1 MGLSTG
7 LLEGY
12 DQIPQRILIDGCDS
26 LTEPL
31 FNLFELIYRDGLVPE
46 QRLISKIIPVHKKG
60 DKSMIENYRPVANLC
75 CVSKLFNE
83 SFNSLEFTLLNFNQL
98 LTGRQ
103 TLFKTL
109 KSNCYKVGL
118 NSLSNRLYFLNDKIP
133 LEWLN
138 NSFSTF
144 KIKCKKMFLD
154 V

>member
-1 MGLSTG
+1 MIVNVCWLYTTLKQKLLSASAKALRACTKV
-7 LLEGY
+7 
-12 DQIPQRILIDGCDS
+12 IDYYQSFIS
-26 LTEPL
+26 LHTICRRATPEMLMKYKLALCL
-31 FNLFELIYRDGLVPE
+31 F
-46 QRLISKIIPVHKKG
+46 
-60 DKSMIENYRPVANLC
+60 
-75 CVSKLFNE
+75 KLYNE